1 MGLYGKQ
8 QWYVGSFDGI
18 FLFNGLLLVRTRF
31 GSRAKFEMIEVED
44 EPIALQPTA
53 SSFPKT
59 APPPVTSAVTKAQ
72 KKKLSK
78 KK

>member
-1 MGLYGKQ
+1 MFL
-8 QWYVGSFDGI
+8 FDG
-18 FLFNGLLLVRTRF
+18 LFLVRTRF
-31 GSRAKFEMIEVED
+31 GSRAKFEMIEVKD
-44 EPIALQPTA
+44 EPVSIQPTV
-53 SSFPKT
+53 SSFPPT